1 MKSQRLSFGCVLVAS
16 VAALNTTSS
25 SAQIVYEDESQR
37 LTFGGDVELDINAQ
51 NTHAGEG
58 PIFFEGDVER
68 GDEFDQTGRILL
80 DIGGERSS
88 PANHYAR
95 FKVQPLIQTNGGFG
109 VDDAWLA
116 IGSSQGL
123 ELKVGRFEAFDLFP
137 LGQDVFIGFSGD
149 TSDSLYRDGQGYVY
163 QAKEGRGRGGDS
175 GQVMVSQRRGDFYAE
190 ISTLLGDRTDLFDSD
205 TYHGYQIDPGGQVKN
220 SFIVRPV
227 VAWSPG
233 PWTLAVGLETNLV
246 SDAIVD
252 ERGADISDRTGFGT
266 RLSYNQG
273 GWQLNANL
281 AYLDAHEETNL
292 TLGFNALWR
301 GFGVGYIHARNE
313 IDDVR
318 PVNDEDVVF
327 SMPGRYDIDTLYTS
341 YHFANVLSIENLSIY
356 LGAYFGRI
364 DHHEIDS
371 LDDADR
377 YGGRVRFKY
386 MF

>member
-1 MKSQRLSFGCVLVAS
+1 MSQRLPLRGFLIVSIATLS
-16 VAALNTTSS
+16 STSS
-25 SAQIVYEDESQR
+25 IAQVFYEDESQK

-58 PIFFEGDVER
+58 PIFFEGDIER

-80 DIGGERSS
+80 DISGERSS

-95 FKVQPLIQTNGGFG
+95 FKVQPLVQTNGDFG

-116 IGSSQGL
+116 IGSSYGL
-123 ELKVGRFEAFDLFP
+123 EVKIGRFEAFDLFP
-137 LGQDVFIGFSGD
+137 LGQDVFVGFSGD

-175 GQVMVSQRRGDFYAE
+175 GQVMVSKRSGNLYGE
-190 ISTLLGDRTDLFDSD
+190 VSTLFGDRTDLFDTD
-205 TYHGYQIDPGGQVKN
+205 TYHGYRIDPDGQVKD

-233 PWTLAVGLETNLV
+233 PWTLAAGLEANLV
-246 SDAIVD
+246 SDAVVD
-252 ERGADISDRTGFGT
+252 ERGADISNRTGYGT

-273 GWQLNANL
+273 DWQLNTNL
-281 AYLDAHEETNL
+281 AYLDAYEETNL

-313 IDDVR
+313 IDDVK
-318 PVNDEDVVF
+318 PINDEEVVF
-327 SMPGRYDIDTLYTS
+327 SMPGRYNIDTLYTS
-341 YHFANVLSIENLSIY
+341 YHFSDVLNIENLSIY

-364 DHHEIDS
+364 DHYQIDD

-377 YGGRVRFKY
+377 YGGRMRFKY
-386 MF
+386 LF